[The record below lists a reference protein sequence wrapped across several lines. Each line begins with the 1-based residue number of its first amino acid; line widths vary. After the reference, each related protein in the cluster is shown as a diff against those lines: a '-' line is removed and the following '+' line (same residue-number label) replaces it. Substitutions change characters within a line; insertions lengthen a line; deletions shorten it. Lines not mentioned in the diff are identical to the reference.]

1 MSELNYTEQI
11 MEIINNASREDVFVA
26 TDFLD
31 IAEYHTVR
39 QALLRLSKYEKI
51 QKIMNGIY
59 YCPQYSELLQE
70 YEAPSP
76 SKVAMAIARKFNWT
90 IAPSGNTALNQLGLS
105 TQVTAKWNYIS
116 DGPYHTF
123 EIGGFELEFK
133 HRNNK
138 EISGMSYKTAMVIQA
153 LKTIGKD
160 QITEETLVILEKQL
174 TSEEKKKLLLEGKQ
188 TTMWIYNVIKEISEE

>member
-1 MSELNYTEQI
+1 
-11 MEIINNASREDVFVA
+11 
-26 TDFLD
+26 
-31 IAEYHTVR
+31 
-39 QALLRLSKYEKI
+39 
-51 QKIMNGIY
+51 
-59 YCPQYSELLQE
+59 
-70 YEAPSP
+70 
-76 SKVAMAIARKFNWT
+76 
-90 IAPSGNTALNQLGLS
+90 
-105 TQVTAKWNYIS
+105 
-116 DGPYHTF
+116 HTF

>member
-1 MSELNYTEQI
+1 MSELNYTDQI
-11 MEIINNASREDVFVA
+11 MEKISQASREDVFVV

-31 IAEYHTVR
+31 IANYHTVR
-39 QALLRLSKYEKI
+39 QSLLRLSKYGKI

-138 EISGMSYKTAMVIQA
+138 EISGMSLKTAMVIQA

-160 QITEETLVILEKQL
+160 QITEETKEILKKQL
-174 TSEEKKKLLLEGKQ
+174 TSDEKEKLLLEGKQ
-188 TTMWIYNVIKEISEE
+188 TTMWIYNVIKEISED